1 MKEYSKEVYTNI
13 ESLSEAFNTKPYG
26 FKEKIKW
33 NGGEYLVFVR
43 ALVPNRIA
51 LFKTHT
57 PEAVELLASSI
68 STVPKLS
75 MKPSSVPLVLA
86 MRT

>member
-33 NGGEYLVFVR
+33 KHRGYRDFGTEIVFR
-43 ALVPNRIA
+43 
-51 LFKTHT
+51 
-57 PEAVELLASSI
+57 
-68 STVPKLS
+68 KLI
-75 MKPSSVPLVLA
+75 
-86 MRT
+86 TE

>member
-1 MKEYSKEVYTNI
+1 MKEYSKEIYTNI

-43 ALVPNRIA
+43 EDKKGDFGTEIVFR
-51 LFKTHT
+51 
-57 PEAVELLASSI
+57 
-68 STVPKLS
+68 KLIGE
-75 MKPSSVPLVLA
+75 
-86 MRT
+86 